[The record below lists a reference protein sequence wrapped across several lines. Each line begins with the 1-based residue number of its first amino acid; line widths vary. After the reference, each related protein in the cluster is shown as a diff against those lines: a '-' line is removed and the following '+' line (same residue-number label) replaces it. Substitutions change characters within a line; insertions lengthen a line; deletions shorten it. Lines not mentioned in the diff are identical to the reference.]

1 MRKKLFEDCDLGSLT
16 VDQPDIGV
24 ISINALEDLVVPT
37 PAEILSAYIG
47 FLRAY
52 HLWTHGAHNVVKGPS
67 FAGDHIDLYGKI
79 YSEVQDHID
88 IVIEKGV
95 GVYQDES
102 IACPMT
108 IVEDASLILG
118 AWESPAGQTSERI
131 ASLSLEYTKQLVK
144 IGEGTAQV
152 LEEMESLTY
161 GMDNMMA
168 GLVDTHENY
177 VYLLQQRT
185 K

>member
-1 MRKKLFEDCDLGSLT
+1 MRLKESCDSCGGQLE
-16 VDQPDIGV
+16 QGV
-24 ISINALEDLVVPT
+24 EVAIDINALEDIIVPA
-37 PAEILSAYIG
+37 PAEVLSAYVG

-52 HLWTHGAHNVVKGPS
+52 HLWMHGAHNVVKGPS

-79 YSEVQDHID
+79 YSEVQGHID
-88 IVIEKGV
+88 VVIEKGV
-95 GVYQDES
+95 GVYQDEG

-108 IVEDASLILG
+108 IVADASLILD